1 MFQCGN
7 YRDPGLAA
15 TPSPQPELFN
25 NTLTPSPLPYGNL
38 QTHQFTVQA
47 RDVIVPNFQQMQQ
60 SQIFNPTMNTT
71 TAMSFTNGNST
82 IWSNNNLNEHGPSTS
97 RNYQSN
103 IPGMQ
108 TFNQPLTPLNPT
120 TVGQNEVRVSSSNL
134 LMDLD
139 SQIFNLS
146 GDLGQISL
154 TDLDANFA
162 KFAEQNKANNP

>member
-1 MFQCGN
+1 MFPGGN

-25 NTLTPSPLPYGNL
+25 NNLTPSPLPYGNL
-38 QTHQFTVQA
+38 LQHQFTVQA
-47 RDVIVPNFQQMQQ
+47 RDVTIPNFQQIQ
-60 SQIFNPTMNTT
+60 SSHIFNPAMNTN

-82 IWSNNNLNEHGPSTS
+82 IWNNNNLNDHGPSSS
-97 RNYQSN
+97 RNYPPN

-108 TFNQPLTPLNPT
+108 TFNQPLTPINPT

-154 TDLDANFA
+154 TDLGADFA
-162 KFAEQNKANNP
+162 KIADPNRANNS

>member
-1 MFQCGN
+1 MFPGGN

-25 NTLTPSPLPYGNL
+25 NNLTPSPLPYGNL
-38 QTHQFTVQA
+38 LQHQFTVQA
-47 RDVIVPNFQQMQQ
+47 RDVAMPNFQQLQS
-60 SQIFNPTMNTT
+60 SQIFNPNNT

-82 IWSNNNLNEHGPSTS
+82 IWNNNNLNSHQSSS
-97 RNYQSN
+97 RNYPPN
-103 IPGMQ
+103 IPSMQ
-108 TFNQPLTPLNPT
+108 TSLNEPLIPLNPT
-120 TVGQNEVRVSSSNL
+120 NVGPNEIRGSSTSNL

-154 TDLDANFA
+154 TDLGADFA
-162 KFAEQNKANNP
+162 KIAEPNKMHNG